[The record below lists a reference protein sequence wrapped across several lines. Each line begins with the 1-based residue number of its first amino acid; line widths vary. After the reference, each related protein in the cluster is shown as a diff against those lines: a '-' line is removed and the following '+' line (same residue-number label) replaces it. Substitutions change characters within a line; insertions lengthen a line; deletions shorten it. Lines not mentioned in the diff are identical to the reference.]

1 MKQRLALGEELGLV
15 VGRVVVMVR
24 VVGVG
29 PVSRIVAVAVVFRVG
44 LRVRMRRAGIAMR
57 PGKQVQ
63 RQPGDVKHQR
73 SHRQPAGG
81 GA

>member
-29 PVSRIVAVAVVFRVG
+29 RISRNVAVAVVFRVG
-44 LRVRMRRAGIAMR
+44 LRVRMRRAGITMR

-63 RQPGDVKHQR
+63 RQPSNVKHQR
-73 SHRQPAGG
+73 GHRQPAGG